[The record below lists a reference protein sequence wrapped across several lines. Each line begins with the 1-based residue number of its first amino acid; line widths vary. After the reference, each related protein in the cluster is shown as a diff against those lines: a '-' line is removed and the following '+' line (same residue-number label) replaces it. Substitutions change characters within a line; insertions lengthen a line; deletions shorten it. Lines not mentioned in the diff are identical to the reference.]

1 MATAVSEKYLEKV
14 EVHFSKGI
22 PIQRLNLTE
31 DGKLRLR
38 ICKEVYMRFV
48 DNPLMDVRKYL
59 HNKYPDRTMSEIGND
74 MQVVNYILGF
84 AEKACRNIE
93 KYKVNAM
100 SDKMARI
107 GDSQGDA
114 DALYK
119 AASTKIKIHQ
129 LDQPDSEADAYE
141 NIAAMP
147 IAITDDVTIVNPEK
161 TNLTLEE
168 RKKLFAEYG
177 AKPSEVQEFLENKD
191 REYEL
196 VSTEE
201 VEPEADI
208 FLEEEE

>member
-1 MATAVSEKYLEKV
+1 MATSVSEKYLEKV

-22 PIQRLNLTE
+22 PVQRLNMTE

-48 DNPLMDVRKYL
+48 DNPMMDVRKYI

-74 MQVVNYILGF
+74 AQVINYILGF
-84 AEKACRNIE
+84 MDKACRNIE

-107 GDSQGDA
+107 GDSKGDA
-114 DALYK
+114 DALGK
-119 AASTKIKIHQ
+119 AATIKIKIHQ

-147 IAITDDVTIVNPEK
+147 IAITSDVTVVNPDM
-161 TNLTLEE
+161 TNHTDEQ
-168 RKKLFAEYG
+168 RKKLFEDYG
-177 AKPSEVQEFLENKD
+177 ASQSEIQDLLKNSKG
-191 REYEL
+191 EYEFAP
-196 VSTEE
+196 TDE
-201 VEPEADI
+201 EPEPDI
-208 FLEEEE
+208 YLEDKR